1 MCLHCKDARSEGA
14 IWETDPVS
22 NGERCPCGSGDDYD
36 DCCGPLHRGE
46 RAAQTAQALMR
57 SRYSAFAVGD
67 AAYLLTSWHP
77 ASRPRE
83 LTLDDAVAWRR
94 LQIVDTEAGGR
105 DDDHGVVEF
114 RAQYVTGGGRR
125 ILHERS
131 RFERVDGAW
140 VYVDGDLLD

>member
-1 MCLHCKDARSEGA
+1 
-14 IWETDPVS
+14 
-22 NGERCPCGSGDDYD
+22 
-36 DCCGPLHRGE
+36 
-46 RAAQTAQALMR
+46 MR

-140 VYVDGDLLD
+140 VYVDGDLLG